1 MTVRLLIAT
10 FIISNYLSCESY
22 FACLSQVE
30 PSKHNQNTLNMLI
43 YQSNEN
49 NDNKIYQLTL

>member
-1 MTVRLLIAT
+1 MTGRLLIAA

-22 FACLSQVE
+22 VACLSQVE
-30 PSKHNQNTLNMLI
+30 TSKHNQNTLNILI

-49 NDNKIYQLTL
+49 NDTKIYQLTL